1 MPPKRKTAK
10 KTAPKKVSKAKH
22 VKTVKKVIA
31 ELKTQG
37 PVVVAPGVMNAD
49 AAVVIPATA
58 SQPAMVVPAAPSGIP
73 LAPPMASNMQVAR
86 AESNFEKML
95 AGRRSGLSK
104 TGWAEDVKTGRFSNA
119 THDQYKS
126 THKSADEINALYH
139 PVTHPEL
146 AGVSCNPGYYWDT
159 VKQNCEPRKSE
170 RRNKYEAI
178 CGPGFTYSVTE
189 KKCVKNSQQYN

>member
-37 PVVVAPGVMNAD
+37 PVVVAPGIMNAD

-95 AGRRSGLSK
+95 AGRRAGL
-104 TGWAEDVKTGRFSNA
+104 THRTAEELLN
-119 THDQYKS
+119 YKS

-170 RRNKYEAI
+170 RANKYEAI
-178 CGPGFTYSVTE
+178 CGPGFTYSAAE

>member
-95 AGRRSGLSK
+95 AGRRAGL
-104 TGWAEDVKTGRFSNA
+104 
-119 THDQYKS
+119 THITEN
-126 THKSADEINALYH
+126 THKDYKVS
-139 PVTHPEL
+139 HPEL

-170 RRNKYEAI
+170 RQNKYEAI
-178 CGPGFTYSVTE
+178 CGPGFTYSATE